1 MIAAKI
7 DLDPLVVLKLW
18 TTPRENVD
26 DPNEFTALERAI
38 EEGAWY
44 GHSRQPRKALDA
56 A

>member
-7 DLDPLVVLKLW
+7 SLEPLVVLKLW
-18 TTPRENVD
+18 TTPRQNVD
-26 DPNEFTALERAI
+26 DPNEVMALERAI

-44 GHSRQPRKALDA
+44 GHSRRQRKALDA